1 MLIVIANWLFI
12 LVISGAW
19 GFAAYRLLRRWTD
32 PSAPEASLTTTVL
45 LGLMSLTTLCN
56 LCSLWVPI
64 GKEVCLLITACVPFL
79 IYLNRHSWPMF
90 IKRKWTVYRVNPRIT
105 IIYFLLLVI
114 IAFAKTVGVSE
125 IEDEAAYHLPL
136 IRWIE
141 NYPVVPGIA
150 NIENRLG
157 INPSIYLTNA
167 LFGLAWLYKGGL
179 YDLNSFLFVL
189 ISGSFLSGLGPIL
202 RQEKDR
208 LLSGI
213 VQVAAFVF
221 LFRIYLTSMDADFL
235 NIYGVLYLLV
245 FIIRQMEQSR
255 FGHPDWQTVWSL
267 LFFCF
272 LVTNKFSAALLAP
285 VACWLLYELI
295 RRNQLR
301 TVLVSIALGS
311 LIVLSWVARNY
322 YISGFAVCPVYFLD
336 FFNVDWK
343 LPPDIIR
350 GQYHYVSEF
359 AKTEVVRPFYAY
371 VAYEPA
377 LKDWLPGW
385 FQLIWAQLLGKLVI
399 AGLALSLALWGF
411 SAFSQKRKAL
421 SAYKLL
427 AGLLFLAILAWF
439 LRIPAL
445 RFGWPWLLVFICI
458 SVYVHFEIWLKE
470 RIRLVGLS
478 LSVLLGLSLL
488 RSTIASVNEG
498 VDLKNRW
505 LYPAP
510 VTYTATYTTQYFNQI
525 KIQVAPDDFCRDA
538 VPPCF
543 PKHYHPGLRARG
555 KTVKEGFRI
564 GY

>member
-12 LVISGAW
+12 LVVSSAW

-32 PSAPEASLTTTVL
+32 PAAPEASLTTTVL
-45 LGLMSLTTLCN
+45 LGLLSLTTLCN
-56 LCSLWVPI
+56 LFSLWVPI
-64 GKEVCLLITACVPFL
+64 GKEVCLGVSACVPVL
-79 IYLNRHSWPMF
+79 IFLNRHAWPTF
-90 IKRKWTVYRVNPRIT
+90 IKRQWTVCRANPRIT
-105 IIYFLLLVI
+105 IIYFLLLLI
-114 IAFAKTVGVSE
+114 IAFVKTVGVSE
-125 IEDEAAYHLPL
+125 IEDEAAYHLPI

-157 INPSIYLTNA
+157 LNPSIYLTNA
-167 LFGLAWLYKGGL
+167 LLGLAWLYEGGL

-189 ISGSFLSGLGPIL
+189 IGGSFLSGLGPIL
-202 RQEKDR
+202 RREKDQ

-213 VQVAAFVF
+213 VQLAALVF

-235 NIYGVLYLLV
+235 NIYGVLFLLV
-245 FIIRQMEQSR
+245 SIIRQMEQSR
-255 FGHPDWQTVWSL
+255 FGHRDWQTVWSL

-285 VACWLLYELI
+285 VAGWLLYELI
-295 RRNQLR
+295 RRNQWR
-301 TVLVSIALGS
+301 TVLVSGAFGS
-311 LIVLSWVARNY
+311 LIVFSWVARNY
-322 YISGFAVCPVYFLD
+322 YISGFVVCPVYFLD

-350 GQYHYVSEF
+350 GQYYYVSEF

-371 VAYEPA
+371 LDYEPA
-377 LKDWLPGW
+377 LKDWLPTW
-385 FQLIWAQLLGKLVI
+385 FQLIWAQLLGKVVV
-399 AGLALSLALWGF
+399 AGVAFSLALWGL
-411 SAFSQKRKAL
+411 SAFLHKRKAF
-421 SAYKLL
+421 STYKIL
-427 AGLLFLAILAWF
+427 AGLLFLAIAVWF

-458 SVYVHFEIWLKE
+458 TVYVHFELWIKV

-498 VDLKNRW
+498 GDLKNRW
-505 LYPAP
+505 LHPAP
-510 VTYTATYTTQYFNQI
+510 VAYTTTYTTQYFNHI
-525 KIQVAPDDFCRDA
+525 KIRVAPDDFCRDA

-555 KTVKEGFRI
+555 NTVEDGFRI
-564 GY
+564 GN